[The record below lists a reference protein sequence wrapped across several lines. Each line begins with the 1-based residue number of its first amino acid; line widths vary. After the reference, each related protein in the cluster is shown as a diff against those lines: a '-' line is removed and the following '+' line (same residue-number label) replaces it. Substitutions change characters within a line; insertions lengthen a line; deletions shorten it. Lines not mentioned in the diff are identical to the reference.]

1 MNKICQKELIIKLL
15 ESSTTRS
22 SNNSVAQILANVAKG
37 DVTKM
42 EKNLEAVMEFMRS
55 KEFYNFPVVF
65 RVISAMLFHIKAD
78 SKAITCLIKAIKK

>member
-42 EKNLEAVMEFMRS
+42 EKILEAVMEFMRS
-55 KEFYNFPVVF
+55 
-65 RVISAMLFHIKAD
+65 
-78 SKAITCLIKAIKK
+78 